1 MQMQMYSSP
10 QVKVLSMPSK
20 SALHYVKEEHG
31 ASVVEY
37 AVLLT
42 LITLILVASVGGL
55 NAALIAALNGAAAV
69 IAPS

>member
-1 MQMQMYSSP
+1 MSMLKIGVP
-10 QVKVLSMPSK
+10 QFVK
-20 SALHYVKEEHG
+20 AEHG
-31 ASVVEY
+31 ASLVEY